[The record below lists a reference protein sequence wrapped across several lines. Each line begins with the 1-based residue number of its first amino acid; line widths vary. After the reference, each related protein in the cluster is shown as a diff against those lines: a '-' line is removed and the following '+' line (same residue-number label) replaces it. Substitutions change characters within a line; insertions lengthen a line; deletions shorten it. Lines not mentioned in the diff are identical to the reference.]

1 LYPGKAE
8 AGVSPH
14 FLNSPIFFGLRAGSK
29 RGSNFPSPDVAR
41 PISGSLRPGTC
52 RDGAFGRRYSVCQY
66 LSEATRWHVACVA
79 RAVWAG
85 NGAVPSMSTFCLP
98 HSVRSVHQ
106 QMGDGK
112 PFAEKNNARNH
123 FTTES
128 TARPTATQEIQP
140 RINTDGHGS
149 EVIAHPCPSV
159 SIRGKNSSR
168 KCTTLNYCVPENTKT
183 GAEKK
188 FFHVILVFFVVKYFS

>member
-1 LYPGKAE
+1 MGTDQKSLPIR
-8 AGVSPH
+8 VHLCPSVV
-14 FLNSPIFFGLRAGSK
+14 NSSRGRCQSSLFKLSYFFRAAS
-29 RGSNFPSPDVAR
+29 RFEMRSNFPSPDVAR

-52 RDGAFGRRYSVCQY
+52 RDGAFGRWYSVCQY

-112 PFAEKNNARNH
+112 PFVEKNNARNH

-159 SIRGKNSSR
+159 SIRGKNFPRQVSVL
-168 KCTTLNYCVPENTKT
+168 T
-183 GAEKK
+183 
-188 FFHVILVFFVVKYFS
+188 F